1 MKKKYEELAGR
12 ERNRFISKKS
22 KKVNNTVRASHVP
35 IKETNA
41 TVLEVYPKFIKV
53 RIDITGQTP
62 LCTYRR
68 AALWQSRDLEQ
79 RDRSPLCVGDR
90 VKTRVFG
97 DKDGLVEG
105 VAKRKNQL
113 SRVAPGR
120 DGGLEHVI
128 AANLDLMVIVS
139 SFSEPE
145 FSPGLVDRF
154 LIAAQKSNITPL
166 LCINK
171 VDLKDSDTKPWA
183 IYESLGIQ
191 CITVSAKKQIGLSE
205 LKSHLQS
212 KAVVFCGHSGVGKT
226 SLLNQLVESYSG
238 KTGSVNESTG
248 KGKHTTSSS
257 QLLTIPDG
265 GAWIDTP
272 GVRAFSFSGITELTL
287 KNYFPE
293 FEKLPCSNT
302 NCLHDGVDPK
312 CDATELTRYD
322 SYFRILE
329 SLREESR

>member
-1 MKKKYEELAGR
+1 MKKKFDDLSNR

-22 KKVNNTVRASHVP
+22 KKVNNTTRTLHIP
-35 IKETNA
+35 IEETNA
-41 TVLEVYPKFIKV
+41 TVLEIYPKFIKV
-53 RIDITGQTP
+53 RIDNTGQTP

-68 AALWQSRDLEQ
+68 AALWQSRDLDQ
-79 RDRSPLCVGDR
+79 RDRSPLCCGDR
-90 VKTRVFG
+90 VKTKVFG
-97 DKDGLVEG
+97 TKDGLVEG
-105 VAKRKNQL
+105 VAKRRNQL

-154 LIAAQKSNITPL
+154 LIASLKSGITPL

-171 VDLKDSDTKPWA
+171 VDLKKSEVKPWA

-191 CITVSAKKQIGLSE
+191 CITVSAKKHLGLEE
-205 LKSHLQS
+205 LKALLKS

-238 KTGSVNESTG
+238 KTGSVNKSTG

-272 GVRAFSFSGITELTL
+272 GVRAFSFSGITEITL

-302 NCLHDGVDPK
+302 NCLHDGVDPL
-312 CDATELTRYD
+312 CNATELFRYD
-322 SYFRILE
+322 SYQRILE
-329 SLREESR
+329 SLREEAR